1 MQKQSR
7 VDVVDRMREQN
18 LGGLRTMWRAEHE
31 AGRRGGS
38 AKRRDGGK
46 SLSLRGGGFVD
57 HVENEST
64 EAFPNDRARYLTED
78 PECRFLA

>member
-1 MQKQSR
+1 MQKYSR

-18 LGGLRTMWRAEHE
+18 LGGLRTLWRAEHE

-46 SLSLRGGGFVD
+46 SLSLRGGFVD
-57 HVENEST
+57 HVEDESV
-64 EAFPNDRARYLTED
+64 EAFPNDRGRYYTED